1 MNVTQIFFSSLTFF
15 VKKYVFAMIDNRE
28 KYNIPNHIIANNIW
42 WGWQWWRE
50 KCAKNLISENG
61 NEGGELALIESISQP
76 LLLVIFCKSTI
87 LWSWYI
93 QTTYFPQSAW
103 NHVYFRYESVQS
115 SQGGWIGVILAN
127 INGLWSR
134 PRWLKRCTTVHTT
147 YKSEWTLVQN

>member
-1 MNVTQIFFSSLTFF
+1 MFLPWLTI
-15 VKKYVFAMIDNRE
+15 VRNTH
-28 KYNIPNHIIANNIW
+28 IPNHIIANNIW

-61 NEGGELALIESISQP
+61 NEGWRAGSYWVHKPTFTAGNFLQIYHLVVLVHSNYLFPPICLESCLFQI
-76 LLLVIFCKSTI
+76 
-87 LWSWYI
+87 
-93 QTTYFPQSAW
+93 
-103 NHVYFRYESVQS
+103 YESVQS

-127 INGLWSR
+127 LNGLWSR